1 MCVTNVLPLLFLRTA
16 KSCIFVK
23 GLLGILLSDLHQ
35 LTARKGVV
43 LAVVRT
49 ERVDTHT
56 HIHVNKAVTVAGL
69 H

>member
-1 MCVTNVLPLLFLRTA
+1 M
-16 KSCIFVK
+16 K

-56 HIHVNKAVTVAGL
+56 HMHVNKAVTVAGL